1 MEFDANRPIYLQ
13 IADTFCN
20 RILSGALG
28 PEDRIP
34 SVREF
39 GAEIGVNP
47 NTVARSYEK
56 LTGMGIIYQQ
66 RGIGFFVSKDAK
78 TLVLEDARE
87 RFFGEDLPRL
97 AGKARLLGI
106 TPEEIMKKL

>member
-1 MEFDANRPIYLQ
+1 MEFDTNRPIYLQ
-13 IADTFCN
+13 IVDTFCN
-20 RILSGALG
+20 RILSGTLQ

-66 RGIGFFVSKDAK
+66 RGIGFFVAKDAK
-78 TLVLEDARE
+78 ELVLKDARE
-87 RFFGEDLPRL
+87 RFFSEDLPRF
-97 AGKARLLGI
+97 AEKARLLGI
-106 TPEEIMKKL
+106 APEEIVSKI